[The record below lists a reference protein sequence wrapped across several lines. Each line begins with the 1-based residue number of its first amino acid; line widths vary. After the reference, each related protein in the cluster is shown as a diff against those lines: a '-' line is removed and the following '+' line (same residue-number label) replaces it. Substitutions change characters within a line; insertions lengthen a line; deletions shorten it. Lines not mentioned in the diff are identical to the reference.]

1 MSPTIPF
8 AINRNSARRL
18 ALKDFC
24 HMVVNLGVDAMELRN
39 DIEGVEMQDGT
50 PGANVGEMIKDHGL
64 KALSINALYPFDVW
78 DDTRAEQATTL
89 ARYARDSGALA
100 LVLCPFNSYD
110 DKRNESERRGDLLK
124 ALRAMKPILR
134 DHGLISHVEALGFPQ
149 SALRLKRHALEAI
162 DEIDGKDIFN
172 LLHDTFHH
180 HLTNDPDYFSER
192 TGLVHISGVEDA
204 SVPVSELLDS
214 HRVLVGEADVLHNA
228 EQIRALMAGGYCGYF
243 SFEPFAKEIQA
254 LRDPES
260 ALRASMD
267 YLTQQ
272 VNELTKNAGL
282 TS

>member
-1 MSPTIPF
+1 MSITIPF

-24 HMVVNLGVDAMELRN
+24 RMVVNLRVDAVELRN
-39 DIEGVEMQDGT
+39 DIEGVEMQDGA
-50 PGANVGEMIKDHGL
+50 PGANAGEMIKDHGL

-78 DDTRAEQATTL
+78 DDCRAEQAKTL
-89 ARYARDSGALA
+89 ARYARDSGAAA
-100 LVLCPFNSYD
+100 LVLCPFNSCD

-134 DHGLISHVEALGFPQ
+134 DHGLIGHVEPLGFPQ
-149 SALRLKRHALEAI
+149 SSLRLKRPAVEAI
-162 DEIDGKDIFN
+162 AEVHGEDAFN
-172 LLHDTFHH
+172 LIHDTFHH
-180 HLTNDPDYFSER
+180 HLANDPDYFPER
-192 TGLVHISGVEDA
+192 TGLVHISGVEDV

-228 EQIRALMAGGYCGYF
+228 EQIRALIAGGYRGYF

-272 VNELTKNAGL
+272 VNELAKNAGL